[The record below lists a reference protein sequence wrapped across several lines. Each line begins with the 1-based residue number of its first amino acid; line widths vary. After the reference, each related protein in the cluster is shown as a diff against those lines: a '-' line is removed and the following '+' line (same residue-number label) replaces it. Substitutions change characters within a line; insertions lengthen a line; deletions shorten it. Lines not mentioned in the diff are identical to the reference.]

1 MGFSDGTFAGTFKAC
16 FYNFQ
21 FSLHEVQLSQS
32 NHLHS
37 FHTFFLQVSGK
48 FVSPFS
54 S

>member
-1 MGFSDGTFAGTFKAC
+1 MGFSDGTFAGTFKASIT
-16 FYNFQ
+16 
-21 FSLHEVQLSQS
+21 FSSLFHEIQLSQS